1 MRSQQIIKKL
11 LSLKFQEL
19 DSFIADL
26 NDVKSSKDVLYR
38 ANCYIFESS
47 SIDHNKRLKILS
59 HTRQI
64 SLDYDLSFCTA
75 HNLTLSIKVAREIGE
90 NENLIK
96 DSHKVIELWKKILDE
111 PLAINGLIFAYV
123 DLGLIFSDYNLNTLA
138 LEYMKKAE
146 SIISECEDDY
156 TPSTKLFVAYAVV
169 YSRINDYKKSNSFY
183 RKVLERAKSKND
195 FRTQIPILLN
205 MADYFIKNYDFN
217 SAKNKCEDA
226 LKLSRKTKDQIY
238 RPYIYNSLGLIY
250 LNDNQYKKSE
260 NYLDKASSSFHDMN
274 ITKMIPRNLYFKGK
288 VYFRQKQYNNSLSY
302 FSKSLEKNRKL
313 NNIDLDIK
321 LLKKI
326 CKIYKHEK
334 EDELYLSALY
344 KLNQALEKHILNKEK
359 VFSDTSAN
367 ALKHLSQEFHLSL
380 IKEKDLKAKFDV
392 ESKKRKLITEALVSV
407 SEKEFLKK
415 IINRLSTDQIDSRKV
430 VQLCKQRMNDTKD
443 WDIFMKLF
451 NDIHP
456 QFNKYIINKCSNVT
470 ESELRVCNL
479 IKMGFSGLEI
489 SDILSISKRGVEQ
502 HRYRI
507 RKKLNLSSDLTMF
520 IHSL

>member
-1 MRSQQIIKKL
+1 MHTQKIIKKL
-11 LSLKFQEL
+11 LDLEFQ
-19 DSFIADL
+19 DL
-26 NDVKSSKDVLYR
+26 NSLIAGLNGEESSKDLLYQ
-38 ANCYIFESS
+38 ANCCIFESS
-47 SIDHNKRLKILS
+47 SIDHSKRLEILS
-59 HTRQI
+59 KTRQI
-64 SLDYDLSFCTA
+64 SIEYDISFCTA
-75 HNLTLSIKVAREIGE
+75 HNLTLSIKVAREVGD
-90 NENLIK
+90 NKNLIK

-123 DLGLIFSDYNLNTLA
+123 DLGLIFSDYNLNTLS

-156 TPSTKLFVAYAVV
+156 IPLIKLFVAYAVV
-169 YSRINDYKKSNSFY
+169 YNRVKDYKKSNSFY
-183 RKVLERAKSKND
+183 SKVLTRARSKND
-195 FRTQIPILLN
+195 FRTQIPILVN
-205 MADYFIKNYDFN
+205 MADYLIENHDFKN
-217 SAKNKCEDA
+217 AKNKCEDA

-250 LNDNQYKKSE
+250 LNDSQFSQSE
-260 NYLDKASSSFHDMN
+260 IFLDKALSSFEDMN
-274 ITKMIPRNLYFKGK
+274 ITKMIPKNLYLKGK
-288 VYFRQKQYNNSLSY
+288 LYFRQKKYDKSLLY
-302 FSKSLEKNRKL
+302 FNKSLEKNRKL
-313 NNIDLDIK
+313 NNLELDIK
-321 LLKKI
+321 LLKRI
-326 CKIYKHEK
+326 CQIHKNEK
-334 EDELYLSALY
+334 EDKLYLSNLK
-344 KLNQALEKHILNKEK
+344 KLNEVLEKHISNKET
-359 VFSDTSAN
+359 VFSDTNSN
-367 ALKHLSQEFHLSL
+367 ALKHLSQEFNLSL
-380 IKEKDLKAKFDV
+380 IKENDLKAKFDV

-415 IINRLSTDQIDSRKV
+415 IISKLSTDHIDHRKV
-430 VQLCKQRMNDTKD
+430 VKLCKQRMRDTKD

-507 RKKLNLSSDLTMF
+507 RKKLNLKTDLTMY